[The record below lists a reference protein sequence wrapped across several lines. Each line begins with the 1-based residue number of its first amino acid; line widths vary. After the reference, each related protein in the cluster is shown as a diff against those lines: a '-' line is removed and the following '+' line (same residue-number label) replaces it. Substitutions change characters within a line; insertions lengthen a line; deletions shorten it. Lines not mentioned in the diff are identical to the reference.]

1 MLFSCRICTID
12 SKLNVLPK
20 VYHYLKDY
28 YFMDGKTSVKY
39 LQAYIK
45 QKDYKP
51 ELKKDYFLKLSEEVG
66 ELAEAMRKDVL
77 YKDSDSIKGTIDEE
91 IWDVI
96 YYALAI
102 ANCYDIDVESVIKIK
117 EEINNNKYNTGIVFE
132 ENR

>member
-1 MLFSCRICTID
+1 
-12 SKLNVLPK
+12 
-20 VYHYLKDY
+20 
-28 YFMDGKTSVKY
+28 MDGKTSVKY

-51 ELKKDYFLKLSEEVG
+51 ELKNDYILKLSEEVG
-66 ELAEAMRKDVL
+66 ELAKAIRKDVL

-102 ANCYDIDVESVIKIK
+102 ANCYDIDVENIIKIK
-117 EEINNNKYNTGIVFE
+117 EEINNKKYNTGIIFE